1 MIWEEAC
8 VMLGLL
14 AHGLHLLPIVLGAVG
29 VGALLLPRVSASRS
43 RAMEFRT
50 PATLDEHEQR
60 VAELR
65 TAVRSGRLTAPR
77 LADHR
82 PAEWPGGRDP
92 SPWRAVAAFS
102 SLAAAVV
109 HAEVFPHHLEQ
120 GLLVG
125 AFFFVAAAAQA
136 IWAFQVVQSATLSR
150 LVAGAV
156 GNLVLIGV
164 WAVSRTVGLPFG
176 LGREP
181 VGAWDVAAVTW
192 QLCVVVACV
201 VGLRT
206 SADDHCLPLGRLGLR
221 TWVWV
226 LASVS
231 ALAFLS
237 LTVPHE

>member
-1 MIWEEAC
+1 MIWKETC

-14 AHGLHLLPIVLGAVG
+14 AHGLHLLLIVLGVVG
-29 VGALLLPRVSASRS
+29 VGALLLPQVSASRS
-43 RAMEFRT
+43 RALEFRT
-50 PATLDEHEQR
+50 PATRDEHEQR

-65 TAVRSGRLTAPR
+65 TAVRSGQLTAPR

-82 PAEWPGGRDP
+82 PPEWPGGRDP

-109 HAEVFPHHLEQ
+109 HAEVFPHHLEE

-125 AFFFVAAAAQA
+125 AFFLMAAAAQG
-136 IWAFQVVQSATLSR
+136 IWAFQIVQSATLSR
-150 LVAGAV
+150 LVAGVV
-156 GNLVLIGV
+156 GNLVLIGL

-201 VGLRT
+201 LGLRT

-231 ALAFLS
+231 VLAFLS
-237 LTVPHE
+237 LTVSHE